1 MDGPEVSYSLGM
13 NFAVEANTEEEVS
26 VDLEGV
32 WSEDTAVV
40 RFPGFVDPRIVFV
53 YGEVGKGGDHMNM
66 CFKNISDGPV
76 TIKGDTIVAM
86 LQQKEHLNCDSQV
99 SPTTDS
105 SSKNLQQSETSSKGS
120 NQAKSSGVTEV
131 VETSNCESNILGT
144 VIPGCNKFSF
154 SHSLFQFQLTMM

>member
-1 MDGPEVSYSLGM
+1 MDGLVVSYSLGM

-66 CFKNISDGPV
+66 CFKNVSDGPV

-86 LQQKEHLNCDSQV
+86 LQQKEPLNCDSQV
-99 SPTTDS
+99 SPTTES
-105 SSKNLQQSETSSKGS
+105 SSKNLQQSETSSEGNK
-120 NQAKSSGVTEV
+120 QAKSRGATEV
-131 VETSNCESNILGT
+131 VETSSCESNILDS
-144 VIPGCNKFSF
+144 VIPG
-154 SHSLFQFQLTMM
+154 

>member
-1 MDGPEVSYSLGM
+1 MEGPEDRYSLGM
-13 NFAVEANTEEEVS
+13 NFAVEADTEEEVS

-66 CFKNISDGPV
+66 CFKNVSDGPV

-86 LQQKEHLNCDSQV
+86 LQQKELLNCDSQV
-99 SPTTDS
+99 SPPTES
-105 SSKNLQQSETSSKGS
+105 SSKNLQQSETSSETSKQS
-120 NQAKSSGVTEV
+120 KSRGVTEV
-131 VETSNCESNILGT
+131 VKTSSCESNILGT
-144 VIPGCNKFSF
+144 GIPGCNKFSF
-154 SHSLFQFQLTMM
+154 SHSLF

>member
-1 MDGPEVSYSLGM
+1 MDGPEDSYSLGM
-13 NFAVEANTEEEVS
+13 NFAVEADTEEEVS

-76 TIKGDTIVAM
+76 TIRGDTIVAM
-86 LQQKEHLNCDSQV
+86 LQQKEPLNCDSQV
-99 SPTTDS
+99 SPTNES
-105 SSKNLQQSETSSKGS
+105 SSKNLQQSETSSEKS
-120 NQAKSSGVTEV
+120 KQSKSSEVTGA
-131 VETSNCESNILGT
+131 VETSNCESNILGS

-154 SHSLFQFQLTMM
+154 SHSLF

>member
-1 MDGPEVSYSLGM
+1 MDGLVDSYSLGM

-76 TIKGDTIVAM
+76 TINGDTIVAM
-86 LQQKEHLNCDSQV
+86 LQQKEPLNCDSQV
-99 SPTTDS
+99 SPPTES
-105 SSKNLQQSETSSKGS
+105 SSKNLRESDTSSETSK
-120 NQAKSSGVTEV
+120 QAKSRGVTEM
-131 VETSNCESNILGT
+131 VEISSCESNIPDS
-144 VIPGCNKFSF
+144 VIPG
-154 SHSLFQFQLTMM
+154 

>member
-1 MDGPEVSYSLGM
+1 MDGLVDSYSLGM

-40 RFPGFVDPRIVFV
+40 RFPGFVDHRIVFV

-99 SPTTDS
+99 SPTTES
-105 SSKNLQQSETSSKGS
+105 PSKNLQQSETSSEGNK
-120 NQAKSSGVTEV
+120 QAKSRGVTEV
-131 VETSNCESNILGT
+131 VETSSCESNILDS
-144 VIPGCNKFSF
+144 VIPG
-154 SHSLFQFQLTMM
+154 

>member
-1 MDGPEVSYSLGM
+1 MDSLVDSYCLGM

-76 TIKGDTIVAM
+76 TIRGDTIVAM
-86 LQQKEHLNCDSQV
+86 LQQKELVNCDSQV
-99 SPTTDS
+99 SPTNES
-105 SSKNLQQSETSSKGS
+105 SSKNLQQSETSSEKS
-120 NQAKSSGVTEV
+120 KQSKSSEVTGA
-131 VETSNCESNILGT
+131 VETSNCESNILGS

-154 SHSLFQFQLTMM
+154 SQSPF